1 MRLSTAFKV
10 QDSSSSSLT
19 AVQFDDQQNL
29 LLGRSN
35 GALEVY
41 DKKNRQTQHFRHS
54 RGSVTQIRVRGSYM
68 ATSDEDKCVAL
79 YYFENNTYTYLGK
92 YRSHR
97 AEITGLCFVSDTD
110 LISVSRDGFK
120 VTYDL
125 DKTSIRNGVVLK
137 SRERC
142 ERTGTQ
148 TTSSCC
154 DIKNNTLITS
164 STDQKFVNWSYD
176 GSSYECTLL
185 YVTSNH
191 SATHPFTTFLKS
203 LRYYSWTTRRC
214 CNKIK
219 HRKWTKSFG
228 IRV

>member
-1 MRLSTAFKV
+1 M
-10 QDSSSSSLT
+10 
-19 AVQFDDQQNL
+19 
-29 LLGRSN
+29 
-35 GALEVY
+35 
-41 DKKNRQTQHFRHS
+41 
-54 RGSVTQIRVRGSYM
+54 TQIRVRGSYM

-191 SATHPFTTFLKS
+191 SATHPLTTFYNHSGTTLGPQEDVVTRSSIVNGRNLLAFACEQSGTLGLVQLPLTGNSRRSTS
-203 LRYYSWTTRRC
+203 LIAH
-214 CNKIK
+214 K
-219 HRKWTKSFG
+219 
-228 IRV
+228 RVHDMVIIVLN